1 MVESNGKIHLVETSD
16 GSIRHRAQTPQTLPH
31 RVLVVED
38 FAPFRRL
45 ICSTLAATA
54 GLQVVGEA
62 ADGLEAVRKAQE
74 LKPDLILLDIG
85 LPKLNGLEAARRIHV
100 LAPQSRIIFLSH
112 ESCAEVVQEALK
124 LAWGYVAKSRAASE
138 LLTAVDAVI
147 AERRFIG
154 TM

>member
-1 MVESNGKIHLVETSD
+1 MVESNGKIHLVD
-16 GSIRHRAQTPQTLPH
+16 AAGGVRRRIHTPQTPPH

-38 FAPFRRL
+38 FEPFRQL
-45 ICSTLAATA
+45 ICSTLATS
-54 GLQVVGEA
+54 GCLQVIGEA

-100 LAPQSRIIFLSH
+100 LAPQSRIIFLSQ

-124 LAWGYVAKSRAASE
+124 LAWGYVSKSRAASE
-138 LLTAVDAVI
+138 LLTAVDTVI
-147 AERRFIG
+147 SERRFIG
-154 TM
+154 TV